1 MYAVHFTFLALGSV
15 CLEREKSEENMKE
28 EKSGEKI
35 GVFYRLV
42 GELRKRKNK
51 GKSGGSSSPQKFW
64 IEKRVR
70 KIII

>member
-42 GELRKRKNK
+42 GELRQGKIKRKVVGVQAHK
-51 GKSGGSSSPQKFW
+51 KFG
-64 IEKRVR
+64 ER
-70 KIII
+70 KE

>member
-42 GELRKRKNK
+42 GELRKGKIK
-51 GKSGGSSSPQKFW
+51 GKVVGVHAHIKFG
-64 IEKRVR
+64 ER
-70 KIII
+70 KE